1 MIKVKGLFVITIVP
15 LLTIC
20 SGFVFS
26 GLKYRLPIINC
37 FWFSRRDMTYGSDEI
52 GSCFDGPTNTSE
64 SLELKH
70 SEEKNNHNVQVLVH
84 YNYETSMDGYCLI
97 KNHSSI
103 WAVYI
108 KTKKSTRIFLYKV
121 YICRLYKYV
130 MWETENICPSFQLF

>member
-1 MIKVKGLFVITIVP
+1 MVP

-70 SEEKNNHNVQVLVH
+70 SEENNNHNVQVLVH
-84 YNYETSMDGYCLI
+84 YNYETWLPQWMAIAWLTIILLCTLKLKIVQVYFCKRFTFTVYTSMWKNENTCL
-97 KNHSSI
+97 
-103 WAVYI
+103 
-108 KTKKSTRIFLYKV
+108 
-121 YICRLYKYV
+121 
-130 MWETENICPSFQLF
+130 SFQLPGILR

>member
-1 MIKVKGLFVITIVP
+1 MVP

-70 SEEKNNHNVQVLVH
+70 SEENNNHNVQVLLH
-84 YNYETSMDGYCLI
+84 YNYETSMDGNCLI
-97 KNHSSI
+97 NNHSPI
-103 WAVYI
+103 WALCTLKLKIVQVYFC
-108 KTKKSTRIFLYKV
+108 KRFTFTV
-121 YICRLYKYV
+121 YTS
-130 MWETENICPSFQLF
+130 MWENENICLSFQLF